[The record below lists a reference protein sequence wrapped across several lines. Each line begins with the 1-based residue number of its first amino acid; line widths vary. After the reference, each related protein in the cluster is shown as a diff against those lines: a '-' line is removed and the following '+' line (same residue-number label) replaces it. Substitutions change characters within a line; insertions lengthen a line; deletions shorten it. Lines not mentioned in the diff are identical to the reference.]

1 MRQFL
6 ILFFLLGFWNMQAQ
20 AIDPDIIIIQ
30 KRTDTIVKFSAEVK
44 IDVDISFINIP
55 GKSARIEY
63 TKNED
68 TKVFS
73 EDFVLIPKKGLDVSL
88 YQLFKDPFITVDRG
102 TETRNLKQYK
112 LVNIIPTNRKA
123 DFSIATVLIDTDNSR
138 IIEYEINTKKDG
150 SYIVKMNYDKPTSL
164 LPSKIEVVFEIER
177 IRIPLKYMGKGVQ
190 VDKETYKSNDPKTGT
205 IFLSFNYT
213 DLVYKSFSK

>member
-6 ILFFLLGFWNMQAQ
+6 ILLFLLGWCSLNAQ
-20 AIDPDIIIIQ
+20 GIDSDIIKVQ
-30 KRTDTIVKFSAEVK
+30 NRMDTILKFSAEVK

-55 GKSARIEY
+55 EKSARIEY

-88 YQLFKDPFITVDRG
+88 YQLFKNPFITVDRG
-102 TETRNLKQYK
+102 TELRNLKKYK
-112 LVNIIPTNRKA
+112 LINIIPTNRKA

-138 IIEYEINTKKDG
+138 VIEYEINTKKDG
-150 SYIVKMNYDKPTSL
+150 SYIVKMNYDKSISI
-164 LPSKIEVVFEIER
+164 LPSKIEVTFEIER
-177 IRIPLKYMGKGVQ
+177 IRIPLKYMGKDVQ
-190 VDKETYKSNDPKTGT
+190 INKENYKSNDPKTGN

-213 DLVYKSFSK
+213 DLLYKSFTK

>member
-6 ILFFLLGFWNMQAQ
+6 ILLFLLGWCSLNAQ
-20 AIDPDIIIIQ
+20 GIDSDIIKIQ
-30 KRTDTIVKFSAEVK
+30 NRMDTILKFSAEVK

-55 GKSARIEY
+55 EKSARIEY

-88 YQLFKDPFITVDRG
+88 YQLFKNPFITVDRG
-102 TETRNLKQYK
+102 TELRNLKKYK
-112 LVNIIPTNRKA
+112 LINIIPTNRKA

-138 IIEYEINTKKDG
+138 VIEYEINTKKDG
-150 SYIVKMNYDKPTSL
+150 SYIVKMNYDKSISI
-164 LPSKIEVVFEIER
+164 LPSKIEVTFEIER
-177 IRIPLKYMGKGVQ
+177 IRIPLKYMGKDVQ
-190 VDKETYKSNDPKTGT
+190 INKENYKSNDPKTGN

-213 DLVYKSFSK
+213 DLLYKSFTK

>member
-6 ILFFLLGFWNMQAQ
+6 ILFYLVGCCNLQAQ
-20 AIDPDIIIIQ
+20 DIDPDIIKAQ
-30 KRTDTIVKFSAEVK
+30 KRSDTIIKFSAEVK

-55 GKSARIEY
+55 EKSARIEY

-88 YQLFKDPFITVDRG
+88 HQLFKNPFITVDRG
-102 TETRNLKQYK
+102 TEIRNHEKYK

-123 DFSIATVLIDTDNSR
+123 DFSIATVLIDTDDSR
-138 IIEYEINTKKDG
+138 IIEYEVNTKKDG
-150 SYIVKMNYDKPTSL
+150 NYIVKMSYDKPASI
-164 LPSKIEVVFEIER
+164 LPSQIEVTFEIER
-177 IRIPLKYMGKGVQ
+177 IRIPLKYMGKDVQ
-190 VDKETYKSNDPKTGT
+190 VNKEKYKSNEPKTGT

-213 DLVYKSFSK
+213 DLVYKSFTK

>member
-6 ILFFLLGFWNMQAQ
+6 ILFFLVGYSNLQAQ
-20 AIDPDIIIIQ
+20 AIDPDIIRIQ
-30 KRTDTIVKFSAEVK
+30 KRTDTIIKFSAEVK

-55 GKSARIEY
+55 AKSARIEY
-63 TKNED
+63 AKNED

-102 TETRNLKQYK
+102 TEIRDLKEYR

-123 DFSIATVLIDTDNSR
+123 DFSIATVIIDSDNSR

-150 SYIVKMNYDKPTSL
+150 SYIVKMNYDKATSI

-177 IRIPLKYMGKGVQ
+177 IRIPLKYMGKDVQ
-190 VDKETYKSNDPKTGT
+190 VNKEKYKSNDPKTGT

>member
-6 ILFFLLGFWNMQAQ
+6 ILFFLVGFWNLQAQ

-30 KRTDTIVKFSAEVK
+30 KRTDTIIKFSAEVK

-55 GKSARIEY
+55 EKSARIEY
-63 TKNED
+63 AKNED

-102 TETRNLKQYK
+102 MEIRNRKTYK
-112 LVNIIPTNRKA
+112 SVNIIPTNRKA
-123 DFSIATVLIDTDNSR
+123 DFSIATVLIDTDYSR

-150 SYIVKMNYDKPTSL
+150 SYIVKMNYDQPTSI

-213 DLVYKSFSK
+213 ELVYKSFSK

>member
-1 MRQFL
+1 MRPFL
-6 ILFFLLGFWNMQAQ
+6 ILFYLVSCCNLHAQ
-20 AIDPDIIIIQ
+20 DIDPDIIIIQ
-30 KRTDTIVKFSAEVK
+30 KRTDTILKFSADIK

-55 GKSARIEY
+55 EKSARIEY

-73 EDFVLIPKKGLDVSL
+73 EDFVLIPKKGLDVSF

-102 TETRNLKQYK
+102 TEIRHLKKYK

-123 DFSIATVLIDTDNSR
+123 DFSIATVLIDSDYSR

-150 SYIVKMNYDKPTSL
+150 SYIVKMNYDKPTSI
-164 LPSKIEVVFEIER
+164 LPSKIEVIFEIER
-177 IRIPLKYMGKGVQ
+177 IRIPLKYMGKDAQ
-190 VDKETYKSNDPKTGT
+190 VNKEKYKSDNPKTGT
-205 IFLSFNYT
+205 IFLRFNYT

>member
-6 ILFFLLGFWNMQAQ
+6 ILLFLLGWCCLNAQ
-20 AIDPDIIIIQ
+20 GIDSDIIKVQ
-30 KRTDTIVKFSAEVK
+30 NRMDTILKFSAEVK

-55 GKSARIEY
+55 EKSARIEY

-88 YQLFKDPFITVDRG
+88 YQLFKNPFITVDRG
-102 TETRNLKQYK
+102 TELRNLKKYK
-112 LVNIIPTNRKA
+112 LINIIPTNRKA

-138 IIEYEINTKKDG
+138 VIEYEINTKKDG
-150 SYIVKMNYDKPTSL
+150 SYIVKMNYDKSISI
-164 LPSKIEVVFEIER
+164 LPSKIEVTFEIER
-177 IRIPLKYMGKGVQ
+177 IRIPLKYMGKDVQ
-190 VDKETYKSNDPKTGT
+190 INKENYKSNDPKTGN

-213 DLVYKSFSK
+213 DLLYKSFTK

>member
-6 ILFFLLGFWNMQAQ
+6 ILLFLLCWCSLNAQ
-20 AIDPDIIIIQ
+20 GIDSDIIKVQ
-30 KRTDTIVKFSAEVK
+30 NRMDTILKFSAEVK

-55 GKSARIEY
+55 EKSARIEY

-88 YQLFKDPFITVDRG
+88 YQLFKNPFITVDRG
-102 TETRNLKQYK
+102 TELRNLKKYK
-112 LVNIIPTNRKA
+112 LINIIPTNRKA

-138 IIEYEINTKKDG
+138 VIEYEINTKKDG
-150 SYIVKMNYDKPTSL
+150 SYIVKMNYDKSISI
-164 LPSKIEVVFEIER
+164 LPSKIEVTFEIER
-177 IRIPLKYMGKGVQ
+177 IRIPLKYMGKDVQ
-190 VDKETYKSNDPKTGT
+190 INKENYKSNDPKTGN

-213 DLVYKSFSK
+213 DLLYKSFTK

>member
-123 DFSIATVLIDTDNSR
+123 DFSIATVLIDTDYSR

>member
-6 ILFFLLGFWNMQAQ
+6 ILFYLVGCCNLQAQ
-20 AIDPDIIIIQ
+20 DIDLDIIKAQ
-30 KRTDTIVKFSAEVK
+30 KRSDTIIKFSAEVK

-55 GKSARIEY
+55 EKSARIEY

-88 YQLFKDPFITVDRG
+88 HQLFKNPFITVDRG
-102 TETRNLKQYK
+102 TEIRNHEKYK

-123 DFSIATVLIDTDNSR
+123 DFSIATVLIDTDDSR
-138 IIEYEINTKKDG
+138 IIEYEVNTKKDG
-150 SYIVKMNYDKPTSL
+150 NYIVKMSYDKPTSI
-164 LPSKIEVVFEIER
+164 LPSQIEVTFEIER
-177 IRIPLKYMGKGVQ
+177 IRIPLKYVGKDVQ
-190 VDKETYKSNDPKTGT
+190 VNKEKYKSNEPKTGT

-213 DLVYKSFSK
+213 DLVYKSFTK

>member
-6 ILFFLLGFWNMQAQ
+6 ILFYLVGCCNLQAQ
-20 AIDPDIIIIQ
+20 DIDLDIIKAQ
-30 KRTDTIVKFSAEVK
+30 KRSDTIIKFSAEVK
-44 IDVDISFINIP
+44 IAVDISFINIP
-55 GKSARIEY
+55 EKSARIEY

-88 YQLFKDPFITVDRG
+88 HQLFKNPFITVDRG
-102 TETRNLKQYK
+102 TEIRNHEKYK

-123 DFSIATVLIDTDNSR
+123 DFSIATVLIDTDDSR
-138 IIEYEINTKKDG
+138 IIEYEVNTKKDG
-150 SYIVKMNYDKPTSL
+150 NYIDKMSYDKPTSI
-164 LPSKIEVVFEIER
+164 LPSQIEVTFEIER
-177 IRIPLKYMGKGVQ
+177 IRIPLKYVGKDVQ
-190 VDKETYKSNDPKTGT
+190 VNKEKYKSNEPKTGT

-213 DLVYKSFSK
+213 DLVYKSFTK

>member
-6 ILFFLLGFWNMQAQ
+6 ILFFLVGFWNMQAQ
-20 AIDPDIIIIQ
+20 VIDPDIITIQ
-30 KRTDTIVKFSAEVK
+30 KRTDTIIKFSAEVK

-55 GKSARIEY
+55 EKSAQIEY
-63 TKNED
+63 TKIED

-102 TETRNLKQYK
+102 TEIRNLKRYK

-123 DFSIATVLIDTDNSR
+123 DFSIATVVIDSDNSR

-150 SYIVKMNYDKPTSL
+150 SYIVKMTYDKPTSI

-177 IRIPLKYMGKGVQ
+177 IRIPVKYMGKGVQ
-190 VDKETYKSNDPKTGT
+190 VDKDKYKSNDPKTGT

>member
-6 ILFFLLGFWNMQAQ
+6 ILFFLVGFWNMQAQ

-30 KRTDTIVKFSAEVK
+30 KRTDTIIKISAEVK

-55 GKSARIEY
+55 EKSARIEY
-63 TKNED
+63 VKNED

-88 YQLFKDPFITVDRG
+88 YQLFKNPFITLDRG
-102 TETRNLKQYK
+102 KEIRNLKKYK

-123 DFSIATVLIDTDNSR
+123 DFSIATVIIDTDKSR
-138 IIEYEINTKKDG
+138 VIEYEINTKKDG
-150 SYIVKMNYDKPTSL
+150 SYIVKMNYDKSTSI
-164 LPSKIEVVFEIER
+164 LPSKIEVTFEIER
-177 IRIPLKYMGKGVQ
+177 MRIPLKYMGKDAQ
-190 VDKETYKSNDPKTGT
+190 IDKEKYKSNEPKTGN

-213 DLVYKSFSK
+213 DLLYKSFTK

>member
-6 ILFFLLGFWNMQAQ
+6 ILFYLVGCCNLQAQ
-20 AIDPDIIIIQ
+20 DIDPDIIKAQ
-30 KRTDTIVKFSAEVK
+30 KRSDTIIKFSAEVK

-55 GKSARIEY
+55 EKSARIEY

-88 YQLFKDPFITVDRG
+88 HQLFKNPFITVDRG
-102 TETRNLKQYK
+102 TEIRNHEKYK

-123 DFSIATVLIDTDNSR
+123 DFSIATVLIDTDDSR
-138 IIEYEINTKKDG
+138 IIEYEVNTKKDG
-150 SYIVKMNYDKPTSL
+150 NYIVKMSYDKPTSI
-164 LPSKIEVVFEIER
+164 LPSQIEVTFEIER
-177 IRIPLKYMGKGVQ
+177 IRIPLKYMGKDVQ
-190 VDKETYKSNDPKTGT
+190 VNKEKYKSNEPKTGT

-213 DLVYKSFSK
+213 DLVYKSFTK

>member
-102 TETRNLKQYK
+102 TETRNLKKYK

-150 SYIVKMNYDKPTSL
+150 SYIVKMNYDKPTSI